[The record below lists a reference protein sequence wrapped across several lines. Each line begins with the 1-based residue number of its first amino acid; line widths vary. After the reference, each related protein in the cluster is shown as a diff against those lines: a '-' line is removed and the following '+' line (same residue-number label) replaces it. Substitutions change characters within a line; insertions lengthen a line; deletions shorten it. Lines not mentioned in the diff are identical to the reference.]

1 MIGATNKIATI
12 TNIYGLAKRL
22 RLQET
27 IMSLTR
33 IIGSNSKFILV
44 LICVFILTVFP
55 LVFPVQF
62 CKQRKQLFF

>member
-1 MIGATNKIATI
+1 MIGATNKIVTI

-33 IIGSNSKFILV
+33 IIGFSSTFILV
-44 LICVFILTVFP
+44 PISLGAIP
-55 LVFPVQF
+55 
-62 CKQRKQLFF
+62 